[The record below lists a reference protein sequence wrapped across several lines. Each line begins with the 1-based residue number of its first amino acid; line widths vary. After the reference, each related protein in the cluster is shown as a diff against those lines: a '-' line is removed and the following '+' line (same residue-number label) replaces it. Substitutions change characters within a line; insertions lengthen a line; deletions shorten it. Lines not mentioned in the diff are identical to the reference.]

1 MAEDSIRIKNLPN
14 VLKEPNYEEVL
25 VTDGNETNGLESSYL
40 CHLEFRRPFQATRS
54 YEPGNI
60 CVRNGERWK
69 FKVHH
74 EPGPFNLDEVEHANF
89 FDSKSGLYCRVWHDS
104 GGVCCSGCG

>member
-40 CHLEFRRPFQATRS
+40 CHLEGNFGGRFSETRS

-69 FKVHH
+69 FNVHH
-74 EPGPFNLDEVEHANF
+74 EPGPFNLSEVSHANF
-89 FDSKSGLYCRVWHDS
+89 LTAN
-104 GGVCCSGCG
+104 